1 MSHVTPAVIAM
12 MILGAV
18 ALALIGAAL
27 YAFFGHPTSH
37 MGKKRKQQVV
47 SGFRLAGGILLG
59 IFLMTCVVYGA
70 DFTVFGGTPR
80 ISRPV
85 AALIAVTAFGIIAVM
100 VQRWAKYF
108 AGWVIWGVYNSI
120 NVATSGHAMNNP
132 SVPVSR
138 PYALAAGAVYL
149 FSVLPTIRFAKKYT
163 LNVADKIA
171 LMAWILAFTGAA
183 LFPKV
188 SLEILLAG
196 SAALV
201 VAWWLGRT
209 DHRSKGHMPDVERH
223 QSTSASA

>member
-1 MSHVTPAVIAM
+1 MSHVTPAVVAM
-12 MILGAV
+12 IILGAV

-27 YAFFGHPTSH
+27 YAFLGHPTSH
-37 MGKKRKQQVV
+37 AGKKRKQQVV

-70 DFTVFGGTPR
+70 DFTVFGGSPR

-108 AGWVIWGVYNSI
+108 AGWLIWGVYNSI
-120 NVATSGHAMNNP
+120 IVATSGHATNNP

-163 LNVADKIA
+163 LNLVDRIA
-171 LMAWILAFTGAA
+171 LMLWILAFTGAT
-183 LFPKV
+183 LFPRV

-196 SAALV
+196 SAALL
-201 VAWWLGRT
+201 VAWWLGRS
-209 DHRSKGHMPDVERH
+209 DHRSKGHMPDVEPR
-223 QSTSASA
+223 QSSSASA

>member
-1 MSHVTPAVIAM
+1 MSRVNPAVIVV

-27 YAFFGHPTSH
+27 YAFFGRPTSH
-37 MGKKRKQQVV
+37 AGKKRKQQVV
-47 SGFRLAGGILLG
+47 NGFRLAGGILLG
-59 IFLMTCVVYGA
+59 IFLTACVIYGA
-70 DFTVFGGTPR
+70 DFALFGGSPR

-85 AALIAVTAFGIIAVM
+85 AALVALTALAIIAVM

-120 NVATSGHAMNNP
+120 MVATTGHAMNNP
-132 SVPVSR
+132 SVSVPR
-138 PYALAAGAVYL
+138 LYALAAGGVYL
-149 FSVLPTIRFAKKYT
+149 FSVLPSVRFAKKYT

-183 LFPKV
+183 LFPNA
-188 SLEILLAG
+188 SLQILSAG

-201 VAWWLGRT
+201 VAWWFARS
-209 DHRSKGHMPDVERH
+209 DHHSRGQMPDVDPH
-223 QSTSASA
+223 HSTSSSA

>member
-1 MSHVTPAVIAM
+1 MSHVAPAVIAL

-27 YAFFGHPTSH
+27 YAFFGRPTSH
-37 MGKKRKQQVV
+37 AGRKRKQQVV
-47 SGFRLAGGILLG
+47 SGFSLAGGILLG

-70 DFTVFGGTPR
+70 DFTVFGRSPR

-85 AALIAVTAFGIIAVM
+85 AALIALTAFGIIAVM
-100 VQRWAKYF
+100 LQRWAKYF

-138 PYALAAGAVYL
+138 PYALAVGAVYL
-149 FSVLPTIRFAKKYT
+149 FSVLPTIRFTKEYT

-171 LMAWILAFTGAA
+171 LMVWILAFTGAA

-188 SLEILLAG
+188 GLEILSAG

-201 VAWWLGRT
+201 VAWWLGRS
-209 DHRSKGHMPDVERH
+209 DHHSRGHMPDVERH
-223 QSTSASA
+223 QSTSA

>member
-1 MSHVTPAVIAM
+1 MPHVNPAVLAL

-27 YAFFGHPTSH
+27 YALFGQPTSH
-37 MGKKRKQQVV
+37 AGKKRKRQVA
-47 SGFRLAGGILLG
+47 SGFRLARDILLG

-70 DFTVFGGTPR
+70 GLTVFGGSLR

-85 AALIAVTAFGIIAVM
+85 AALIAVTALAIIAVM

-120 NVATSGHAMNNP
+120 VVVASGHAMNNP
-132 SVPVSR
+132 SIPVSR

-149 FSVLPTIRFAKKYT
+149 FGVLPTIRFAKKCT

-171 LMAWILAFTGAA
+171 LMVWILAFTGAA

-188 SLEILLAG
+188 SLEILSAG

-201 VAWWLGRT
+201 VAWLLGRS
-209 DHRSKGHMPDVERH
+209 DHRRGHRPDVERRP
-223 QSTSASA
+223 STSASA